1 MKENRA
7 DDSILAELQPR
18 IITLEAEVRSL
29 LGAKKILISIA
40 GFLIVQA
47 FILAVVIGR
56 YSEKM
61 DDLVAN
67 KVDVS
72 TALAVL
78 ADHGTELENVRSD
91 TARIQGVTDSLY
103 QRLLELSGNRFY
115 KDPDGVNL
123 EARVKR
129 LEDYHI
135 RDVTP

>member
-18 IITLEAEVRSL
+18 IITLEAEVKSL